1 MRRPYDW
8 AVERFSLRRFV
19 WAQVAFA
26 GLLVVGTVGFRL
38 ILGEGWVASLYRA
51 VVTTTLTGLDTPP
64 EGAAGMI
71 FSIALLISGVA
82 IFLYLAG
89 AVVELITRGVVQDL
103 FGERRRR
110 RAIDGLRDHTIIC
123 GFGRVGRRVAA
134 EFNLTAR
141 DFVVLDSNPDSV
153 SAAVEL
159 GALVVHGD
167 GTDDDSLEAAGLGRA
182 RALIVCADSDENNLF
197 ITLSARAARPDL
209 FIVARA
215 SNASTARK
223 LRLAGADRVVEP
235 YSSAGLQ
242 IANLVLKPQVAD
254 YLDIVSTAGGHELRF
269 EEIEVT
275 RGCPASG
282 KSIRD
287 LRVRDATGAMIIAI
301 RKEDGR
307 FDTTPSPDA
316 VLGPGDILIG
326 VGTPDEIHRL
336 EDLFAPGA
344 TVGG

>member
-1 MRRPYDW
+1 M
-8 AVERFSLRRFV
+8 ARFSFKRFV
-19 WAQVAFA
+19 WAQVAFVCV
-26 GLLVVGTVGFRL
+26 LVIGTVGFRL

-51 VVTTTLTGLDTPP
+51 VVTTTLTGLDTAP
-64 EGAAGMI
+64 EGNGGQL
-71 FSIALLISGVA
+71 FSIALLVSGVA

-89 AVVELITRGVVQDL
+89 AVVELITRGVVQDV
-103 FGERRRR
+103 FGERRRK
-110 RAIDGLRDHTIIC
+110 RAIDELRDHTIIC

-134 EFNLTAR
+134 EFNLTGKQ
-141 DFVVLDSNPDSV
+141 FVVLDTNQDSV
-153 SAAVEL
+153 AAAIEL

-167 GTDDDSLEAAGLGRA
+167 GTEDAALEAAGLSAA
-182 RALIVCADSDENNLF
+182 RALVASADSDENNLY
-197 ITLSARAARPDL
+197 ITLSARAARADL

-215 SNASTARK
+215 SDASAARK

-254 YLDIVSTAGGHELRF
+254 YLDIVSTAGGEELRF
-269 EEIEVT
+269 EEIEVK
-275 RGCPASG
+275 RECASCG
-282 KSIRD
+282 KSIRE

-301 RKEDGR
+301 RKVDGR
-307 FDTTPSPDA
+307 FDTTPSPD
-316 VLGPGDILIG
+316 VLLEDGDVLIG